1 MTRLT
6 TVAGGAVL
14 GAIALLAGCS
24 GTPPGEFIIVQNQVL
39 GSDCTVPAT
48 LGGIYRGEGVLDVR
62 LIGASGGYQLYP
74 LLQNNFPPPGGGQ
87 NVDANRIALSGF
99 DVDVEAGPAPGAI
112 GDLITSYRNV
122 AANPTPSA
130 GDLANEALVH
140 YSTLTSGSVASGGG
154 NTASG
159 VEVFPA
165 ELAQKIRD
173 MAVLSTTNRYWVMTS
188 VRARGNSLVGGVRSD
203 AFKYP
208 IELCDGCLIFNQGTC
223 PVASV
228 MGNSCDPGQD
238 DGTSCCEISGSLVCP
253 AVVASK

>member
-48 LGGIYRGEGVLDVR
+48 LGAIYRGEGVLDVR
-62 LIGASGGYQLYP
+62 LIGAAGGYQLFP
-74 LLQNNFPPPGGGQ
+74 LLQNNFPAPSGGQ

-99 DVDVEAGPAPGAI
+99 DVDVEVPPDAPPSPI
-112 GDLITSYRNV
+112 KDLITNYRSV
-122 AANPTPSA
+122 GADPANQ
-130 GDLANEALVH
+130 ALVQ

-165 ELAQKIRD
+165 PLAQTIRD
-173 MAVLSTTNRYWVMTS
+173 MAVLSTTNRYWVMAS
-188 VRARGNSLVGGVRSD
+188 VRARGNTLVGSVRSD

-238 DGTSCCEISGSLVCP
+238 DGTSCCELAGSLVCP